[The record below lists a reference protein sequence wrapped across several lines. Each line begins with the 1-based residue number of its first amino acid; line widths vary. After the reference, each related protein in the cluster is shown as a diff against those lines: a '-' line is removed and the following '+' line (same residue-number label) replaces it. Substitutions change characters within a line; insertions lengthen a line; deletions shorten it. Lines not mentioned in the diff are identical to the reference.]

1 MLGRGHPVIK
11 VRLSEET
18 GLKELGTLGLT
29 QELESLVNGVGWRR
43 GTVKSYLMKGNNED
57 IVMEDRKDSVIH
69 LCVFCVH
76 GGCLTVF
83 LGKDN

>member
-1 MLGRGHPVIK
+1 M
-11 VRLSEET
+11 
-18 GLKELGTLGLT
+18 ELVG
-29 QELESLVNGVGWRR
+29 EGVP
-43 GTVKSYLMKGNNED
+43 VKSYLMKGNNED

-76 GGCLTVF
+76 CGCLTVF